1 MSFDV
6 SAGRVLVVLGPSG
19 AGKTTLLEVIAGLR
33 PHPSGRI
40 LLAGEDLTRRPPEQR
55 RIGMVFQGGALFP
68 HLSVRENVRFGPRTQ
83 AQASADA
90 ADAAGALLDR
100 LGIAHLADRFP
111 RSLSGG
117 ERQRAALARAL
128 ATRPR
133 LLLLDEPLSALDPP
147 TREEIRALLQE
158 LLAGLRIPTIH
169 VTHDRDEALT
179 LGDHLAVVAHGALR
193 QTGPTQH
200 VVDRPADHTVARQ
213 VGWTE
218 LGTGTARHS
227 TIQLGD
233 LNWRDTSRPGRSGT
247 VRVYYRPE
255 DVLLRPHPPDEP
267 TGIELTTR
275 VEQITPTRPLAR
287 VTLASTPP
295 VTALLLHR
303 EMDRLSLRTGEAV
316 HATLPHATLRILA
329 G

>member
-33 PHPSGRI
+33 PHRSGRI
-40 LLAGEDLTRRPPEQR
+40 LLGGEDVTRLPPERR

-68 HLSVRENVRFGPRTQ
+68 HLSVRENVRFGPRTR

-90 ADAAGALLDR
+90 ADALLDR
-100 LGIAHLADRFP
+100 LGITHLADRSP

-128 ATRPR
+128 ATRPD

-158 LLAGLRIPTIH
+158 LLSGLRIPTIH

-218 LGTGTARHS
+218 LGAGTARHS

-233 LNWRDTSRPGRSGT
+233 LNWRDTSRPGPSEA

-267 TGIELTTR
+267 AGIELTAR

-303 EMDRLSLRTGEAV
+303 EIDRLSLRTGAAV

>member
-6 SAGRVLVVLGPSG
+6 PAGRVLVVLGPSG

-33 PHPSGRI
+33 PHPSGQV
-40 LLAGEDLTRRPPEQR
+40 LLAREDLTRLPPERR

-68 HLSVRENVRFGPRTQ
+68 HLSVRENVRFGPRAR
-83 AQASADA
+83 AQASSDA
-90 ADAAGALLDR
+90 ADALLDQ
-100 LGIAHLADRFP
+100 LGITHLADRSP

-128 ATRPR
+128 ATRPG

-147 TREEIRALLQE
+147 TREEVRALLQE
-158 LLAGLRIPTIH
+158 LLSGLRIPTIH

-179 LGDHLAVVAHGALR
+179 LGGHLAVVAHGTLR
-193 QTGPTQH
+193 QTGPARQ
-200 VVDRPADHTVARQ
+200 VVDRPADHTVARL

-218 LGTGTARHS
+218 LGTGTARDS
-227 TIQLGD
+227 TIQVGD
-233 LNWRDTSRPGRSGT
+233 LTWRDTSRAGPSGP

-255 DVLLRPHPPDEP
+255 DVLLRSHPPDEP
-267 TGIELTTR
+267 TGIEFTTR

-287 VTLASTPP
+287 VALAATPP
-295 VTALLLHR
+295 FTALILHR
-303 EMDRLSLRTGEAV
+303 EIDRLSLRTGEAV
-316 HATLPHATLRILA
+316 HATLPHAALRILP